1 MELPIVSIGNSKG
14 IRLPKSVLAQYGF
27 TEFVELILD
36 KGQIIL
42 RPKSAP
48 RSGWDQAFAQ
58 MHADGADALL
68 LPENLDNDHLEE
80 W

>member
-14 IRLPKSVLAQYGF
+14 IRLPKSVLTQYGI

-48 RSGWDQAFAQ
+48 RSGWNESFAQ
-58 MHADGADALL
+58 MHADGADELL
-68 LPENLDNDHLEE
+68 LPEHLDSELLEE

>member
-1 MELPIVSIGNSKG
+1 
-14 IRLPKSVLAQYGF
+14 
-27 TEFVELILD
+27 LD

>member
-14 IRLPKSVLAQYGF
+14 IRLPKSVLAQYGI

-68 LPENLDNDHLEE
+68 LPENLDKDLLEE